1 MPSNKNVQAMMAAIA
16 TDPSK
21 LLGLVIGDCAI
32 EPPGLYMPRGEAK
45 PLPQIRLPAGM
56 SPSPAPS
63 ARYVVVCMDFDAP
76 YPILPFFGPVLHWIQ
91 ADLVV
96 VVSSSSSDAAGVAT
110 LEVAEDG
117 GGPGACIA
125 EYLSPNPPPGSA
137 PHRYGFYLYEQPPGF
152 DAARWMARAPGRQG
166 KMGNWKR
173 IRYGLD
179 GWARK
184 AGLGAI
190 VAANYFTSN

>member
-1 MPSNKNVQAMMAAIA
+1 MPSNKNAQAIMAAIA

-21 LLGLVIGDCAI
+21 ILGLVIGDCAI
-32 EPPGLYMPRGEAK
+32 EPPGLFMPRGEAK
-45 PLPQIRLPAGM
+45 PLPQIRLPVGM
-56 SPSPAPS
+56 SPPPAPS

-76 YPILPFFGPVLHWIQ
+76 YPALPCFGPVLHWIQ

-96 VVSSSSSDAAGVAT
+96 ASSSSDDAAGVAATT
-110 LEVAEDG
+110 LEVADG
-117 GGPGACIA
+117 SSGGRIA

-137 PHRYGFYLYEQPPGF
+137 PHRYGFYLYEQPEGF
-152 DAARWMARAPGRQG
+152 DATQWMARAPGRQG
-166 KMGNWKR
+166 KMGNCKR